1 VDPHSAKKDA
11 AVAGLVVVGPSGNR
25 TRVGIQPVPFMIGR
39 QADNHLV
46 LRDNRASRTHAR
58 IVTENGDYVVE
69 DLNSRHGV
77 YVNGQR
83 VSRHK
88 LANSDRIEFGFADSY
103 KLIFTLEEDELHRI
117 LEQISG
123 APATPAPGASNLAK
137 LRALVEVA
145 RALQSSLS
153 TQDVLAAVVD
163 AALAVTGAERG
174 FLLLREDPGLVVSVA
189 RDRGGAPLKDTDLRV
204 PTSVINRALRTRR
217 ELLSMSFD
225 PLEEQGVRPE
235 MSVADLELRGVVCVP
250 LVRVRAGSVQD
261 TVITS
266 VNDTVG
272 LLYMDS
278 RHAAADLSSGNRE
291 LLQTL
296 ALEAST
302 VLENARL
309 LEEEREKQ
317 RMEEELNVARQ
328 IQRLLL
334 PSELPSTGWFRAS
347 ASSIPSR
354 QVGGDYYDVHAAGAD
369 KWIMVVADVSGKG
382 VSSALLASLLQ
393 GSFLLGADA
402 PIGIEEMMARVN
414 RFLNERTQGEKYATV
429 FYAVLAR
436 DGLLRWV
443 NTGHPKPV
451 VLRPGG
457 EMRRLASTGLP
468 LGMLEDSTYEVRET
482 RLESGDKI
490 VMFSDGLTEAENT
503 ENEFFEKRELR
514 RVLEENA
521 ALDSNGLRAA
531 LEKAFEAFAD
541 TTVPADDITIV
552 VAEYLP
558 E

>member
-1 VDPHSAKKDA
+1 VESPKTKQEA

-25 TRVGIQPVPFMIGR
+25 TRVGIQPLPFMIGR

-58 IVTENGDYVVE
+58 IVAENGDYIVE

-83 VSRHK
+83 VSRQK

-117 LEQISG
+117 LEQISSSPG
-123 APATPAPGASNLAK
+123 TPPPGAGNLAK

-174 FLLLREDPGLVVSVA
+174 FLLLRQDNGLAVSVA
-189 RDRGGAPLKDTDLRV
+189 RDRHGSPLKDTDLRV
-204 PTSVINRALRTRR
+204 PMSVINRALRTRR

-278 RHAAADLSSGNRE
+278 RHAAADLSAGNRE

-328 IQRLLL
+328 IQHGLL
-334 PSELPSTGWFRAS
+334 PGELPSSGWFRCS
-347 ASSIPSR
+347 GSSIPSR
-354 QVGGDYYDVHAAGAD
+354 QVGGDYYDVRAAGPD
-369 KWIMVVADVSGKG
+369 NWIMVVADVSGKG

-393 GSFLLGADA
+393 GAFLLAADA
-402 PIGIEEMMARVN
+402 PLAIEEMMARVN
-414 RFLNERTQGEKYATV
+414 HFLNDRTKGEKYATV
-429 FYAVLAR
+429 VYAVLAR

-451 VLRPGG
+451 VLRRGG

-468 LGMLEDSTYEVRET
+468 LGMLEESSYEVRET
-482 RLESGDKI
+482 RLEPGDKV
-490 VMFSDGLTEAENT
+490 VMFSDGLTEAENA

-521 ALDSNGLRAA
+521 QLDCNGLRAA
-531 LEKAFEAFAD
+531 LEKAVEAFAD
-541 TTVPADDITIV
+541 TSVPADDITIV
-552 VAEYLP
+552 VSEYLP